1 MTEKKEPAQIVTLR
15 SPVQCILWEHPER
28 IENAFL
34 EILEETETYEDS
46 SHLQRSLHKCRECGQ
61 LYFFEWNEWVDWE
74 EGNDRQY
81 STLIPVQT
89 KEEIEALKATS
100 IFDLMTYFPRLH
112 LDGKP
117 TWVGKG

>member
-1 MTEKKEPAQIVTLR
+1 MTEKEPLQIVTLR
-15 SPVQCILWEHPER
+15 SPAQCILWEHPER
-28 IENAFL
+28 IENAFS
-34 EILEETETYEDS
+34 EILEEIETYEDS
-46 SHLQRSLHKCRECGQ
+46 SHLTRSLHKCQECGQ

-89 KEEIEALKATS
+89 KEEAETLKGTS
-100 IFDLMTYFPRLH
+100 VFNLMTYFPRLH

-117 TWVGKG
+117 TWVGKD